1 MNPSPLE
8 LLLQAACDD
17 DTEEDDDLLLLIP
30 AATVGRSSNIT
41 PDADTHLNQPHSSP
55 IHCKNCSDWNSDK
68 FDLNYTFSHKTT
80 ESS

>member
-1 MNPSPLE
+1 MDPSPLE

-17 DTEEDDDLLLLIP
+17 DTEEDDDLLLLIL

-55 IHCKNCSDWNSDK
+55 IPS
-68 FDLNYTFSHKTT
+68 TT
-80 ESS
+80 QDRKSVV